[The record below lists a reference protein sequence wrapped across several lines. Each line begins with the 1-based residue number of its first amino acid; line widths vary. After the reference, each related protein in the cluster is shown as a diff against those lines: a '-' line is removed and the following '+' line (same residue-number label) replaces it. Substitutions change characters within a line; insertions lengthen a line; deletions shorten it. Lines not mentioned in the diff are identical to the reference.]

1 MEDDELERDYLE
13 FKKLL
18 DAGDIDG
25 AAQIV
30 ADYISILTTNP
41 GKKDIPIK
49 VNVAIILRSS
59 VNAPMNEI
67 VFKYLIKWFT
77 DLANENRM
85 GDFRWR
91 LNRYVFSVL

>member
-1 MEDDELERDYLE
+1 MHDDELERDYLE

-18 DAGDIDG
+18 DAGDIDD

-30 ADYISILTTNP
+30 ADYIFILTTNSE
-41 GKKDIPIK
+41 KRDILLK

-59 VNAPMNEI
+59 ISAPMNEA
-67 VFKYLIKWFT
+67 VFKYLITQLT
-77 DLANENRM
+77 DLANDNRM

-91 LNRYVFSVL
+91 LN

>member
-18 DAGDIDG
+18 EAGDIDG
-25 AAQIV
+25 AAQIM
-30 ADYISILTTNP
+30 ADYVLILTTNP

-59 VNAPMNEI
+59 ANAPMNET
-67 VFKYLIKWFT
+67 VFKYLIKRLT
-77 DLANENRM
+77 DLANDNRM
-85 GDFRWR
+85 GDFRWK
-91 LNRYVFSVL
+91 LN

>member
-13 FKKLL
+13 FKRLL
-18 DAGDIDG
+18 EVGDIDG

-30 ADYISILTTNP
+30 ADYIFILTTNP
-41 GKKDIPIK
+41 GKSDIPIK

-59 VNAPMNEI
+59 INAPMNEA
-67 VFKYLIKWFT
+67 VFKYLIKRLT
-77 DLANENRM
+77 DLTNDNRM

-91 LNRYVFSVL
+91 LN

>member
-18 DAGDIDG
+18 DAGDIEG
-25 AAQIV
+25 VAQIV
-30 ADYISILTTNP
+30 ADYIFILITNP
-41 GKKDIPIK
+41 GKKHIPIE
-49 VNVAIILRSS
+49 VNIAIVLRPSK
-59 VNAPMNEI
+59 NAPMNEI